1 MYNFRCGVDVSIGK
15 EVSRRIPCLYRM
27 FLEILNIPLDIA
39 LDDNEKPRYGVNE
52 RCIYWR
58 KYKGCNN
65 SRDVD
70 LVTTNVTSKDE
81 EKVYEMILHGIEAR
95 MNGRIAVGTLGVI
108 KISDEATQG

>member
-52 RCIYWR
+52 RYIYI
-58 KYKGCNN
+58 GENI
-65 SRDVD
+65 RDE
-70 LVTTNVTSKDE
+70 TIR
-81 EKVYEMILHGIEAR
+81 EMSTWLQR
-95 MNGRIAVGTLGVI
+95 MLLQKTKKRYM
-108 KISDEATQG
+108 K